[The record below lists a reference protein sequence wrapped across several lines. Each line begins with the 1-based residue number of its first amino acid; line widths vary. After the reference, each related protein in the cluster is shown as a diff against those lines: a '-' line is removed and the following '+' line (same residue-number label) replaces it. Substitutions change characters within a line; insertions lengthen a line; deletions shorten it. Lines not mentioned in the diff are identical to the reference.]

1 MVFGQPML
9 WNGGGVFYDD
19 FPLLEPAGM
28 CALASQ
34 SFEGLLRALGWRF
47 SDDPQKSH
55 PFAHEFDVLG
65 VRLNMANLNG
75 GSFCCR

>member
-1 MVFGQPML
+1 
-9 WNGGGVFYDD
+9 
-19 FPLLEPAGM
+19 M

-47 SDDPQKSH
+47 SDDPQESH

-75 GSFCCR
+75 GSFCCRYQTIQDREDTAASEGHISDCNSG